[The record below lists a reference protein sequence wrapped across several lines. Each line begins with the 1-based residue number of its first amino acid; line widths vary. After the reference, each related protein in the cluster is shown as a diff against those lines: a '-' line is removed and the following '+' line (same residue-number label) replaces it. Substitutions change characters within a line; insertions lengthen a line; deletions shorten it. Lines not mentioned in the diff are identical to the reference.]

1 MKKLFATFCL
11 ALGFASASF
20 AATPTVNP
28 VSESQIVKSA
38 QMQSREVIVIV
49 IEDDD
54 DVIIIIIN
62 RP

>member
-28 VSESQIVKSA
+28 VSESQVAKSI
-38 QMQSREVIVIV
+38 QMQSRDVVVIV
-49 IEDDD
+49 IEDGD
-54 DVIIIIIN
+54 DVIIIIIDC
-62 RP
+62 P